1 MLKMIIGSAWG
12 HKFSFFE
19 ADRSTPMDLSNRT
32 VKVIIKKNKDDADES
47 AVLPMQTFTNPE
59 VNYIVPTY
67 KAEQTKTLKEGEY
80 YFSIKIYTV
89 DDLDRE
95 LYNNILTVT
104 KGVFND

>member
-12 HKFSFFE
+12 HKFSFYE

-32 VKVIIKKNKDDADES
+32 VKVLIKKNKDDADEN
-47 AVLPMQTFTNPE
+47 AVLPIMTYQNISE
-59 VNYIVPTY
+59 NYITPTY
-67 KAEQTKTLKEGEY
+67 TATQTQSIKEGDY
-80 YFSIKIYTV
+80 YFGIKIYTA

-95 LYNNILTVT
+95 LYNDVLTVS

>member
-1 MLKMIIGSAWG
+1 MLKMIIGSGWG
-12 HKFSFFE
+12 HKFSFIE
-19 ADRSTPMDLSNRT
+19 ADRSTPIDLSSRT

-47 AVLPMQTFTNPE
+47 PVLPVKTFQNID

-67 KAEQTKTLKEGEY
+67 TATETKDLKEGNY
-80 YFSIKIYTV
+80 YFGIKIYTL

-95 LYNNILTVT
+95 LYNDVLTVS

>member
-1 MLKMIIGSAWG
+1 MLNMIIGSGWG

-19 ADRSTPMDLSNRT
+19 ADRSTPMDLSSRT
-32 VKVIIKKNKDDADES
+32 VKVIIKKNKDDADEN
-47 AVLPMQTFTNPE
+47 AVLPVKTFQNIN

-67 KAEQTKTLKEGEY
+67 TATEIKNVKEGNY
-80 YFSIKIYTV
+80 YFGIKIYTL

-95 LYNNILTVT
+95 LYNDVLTVS

>member
-1 MLKMIIGSAWG
+1 MLKMIISSGWG

-19 ADRSTPMDLSNRT
+19 ADRSTPMDLSNRI
-32 VKVIIKKNKDDADES
+32 VKVIIKKNKDDADDS
-47 AVLPMQTFTNPE
+47 AVLPIQTFTNPD
-59 VNYIVPTY
+59 VNYVIPTY
-67 KAEQTKTLKEGEY
+67 TATQTKTLKEGEY

>member
-1 MLKMIIGSAWG
+1 MLKMIISSGWG

-19 ADRSTPMDLSNRT
+19 ADRSTPMDLSNRI

-47 AVLPMQTFTNPE
+47 AVLPIQTFTNPD
-59 VNYIVPTY
+59 VNYVIPTY
-67 KAEQTKTLKEGEY
+67 TATQTKTLKEGEY

>member
-1 MLKMIIGSAWG
+1 MLKMIISSSWG
-12 HKFSFFE
+12 RKFSFFE
-19 ADRSTPMDLSNRT
+19 ADRSTPMDLSNRI

-47 AVLPMQTFTNPE
+47 AVLPIQTFTNPD
-59 VNYIVPTY
+59 VNYVIPTY
-67 KAEQTKTLKEGEY
+67 TATQTKTLKEGEY

-95 LYNNILTVT
+95 LYNDILTVT

>member
-1 MLKMIIGSAWG
+1 MLKMIISSAWG
-12 HKFSFFE
+12 HKFSFYE

-47 AVLPMQTFTNPE
+47 AVLSQTFINPE
-59 VNYIVPTY
+59 VNYVIPTFT
-67 KAEQTKTLKEGEY
+67 ATQIQAIKEGNY
-80 YFSIKIYTV
+80 YFAIKIYTA

-95 LYNNILTVT
+95 LYNDTLTVT

>member
-1 MLKMIIGSAWG
+1 MLKMIIGSSWG

-32 VKVIIKKNKDDADES
+32 VRVIIKKNKDDADEN
-47 AVLPMQTFTNPE
+47 AVLPVQTFQNID

-67 KAEQTKTLKEGEY
+67 TATQTQSLKEGNY
-80 YFSIKIYTV
+80 YLGVKIYTA
-89 DDLDRE
+89 DGLDRE
-95 LYNNILTVT
+95 LYNDVLTVS

>member
-12 HKFSFFE
+12 EKFSFFE

-32 VKVIIKKNKDDADES
+32 VKVIIKKNKDDADEN
-47 AVLPMQTFTNPE
+47 AILPVQVFENLE
-59 VNYIVPTY
+59 VNYIIPTY
-67 KAEQTKTLKEGEY
+67 TATQTHELKEGDY
-80 YFSIKIYTV
+80 YLSIKIYTA

-95 LYNNILTVT
+95 LYNNVLTIT

>member
-1 MLKMIIGSAWG
+1 MLKMIISSGWG

-19 ADRSTPMDLSNRT
+19 ADRSTPMDLSNRI

-47 AVLPMQTFTNPE
+47 AALPIQTFTNPD
-59 VNYIVPTY
+59 VNYVIPTY
-67 KAEQTKTLKEGEY
+67 TATQTKTLKEGEY

-95 LYNNILTVT
+95 LYNDILTVT

>member
-1 MLKMIIGSAWG
+1 
-12 HKFSFFE
+12 
-19 ADRSTPMDLSNRT
+19 MDLSNRI

-47 AVLPMQTFTNPE
+47 AVLPIQTFTNPD
-59 VNYIVPTY
+59 VNYVIPTY
-67 KAEQTKTLKEGEY
+67 TATQTKTLKEGEY